1 MSSLD
6 DDARTNS
13 AATLVEASIDGGKDG
28 THPDSTSSA
37 LDDQTRKPR
46 RLSDA
51 LRPAAAAPSAV
62 QRLITPRSGGGGHL
76 RLFSSRPSQTYAP
89 EDLDPDVA
97 PVDLPP
103 AVADE
108 LAHEP
113 FQVLARHLS
122 GASAYSRGGQNPATI
137 DPANPPDG
145 GSEAWL
151 VILGA
156 WCVLFVQFGIL
167 TGFGQFESYYEAHQ
181 LSAYSKS
188 TISWIGSLQTFMC
201 FAGGLFSGR
210 WFDAHGAR
218 LLIVGGT
225 TTAVA
230 ALVALACEFRAV
242 DDSTAK

>member
-1 MSSLD
+1 MSLLD
-6 DDARTNS
+6 GAARTNS
-13 AATLVEASIDGGKDG
+13 AATLVEEGA
-28 THPDSTSSA
+28 DSKEQKGVPAPTRNE
-37 LDDQTRKPR
+37 DIRKPR

-51 LRPAAAAPSAV
+51 LRPHPPPAV
-62 QRLITPRSGGGGHL
+62 DRLITPRSGHL
-76 RLFSSRPSQTYAP
+76 RLFSSRPSQPYAA
-89 EDLDPDVA
+89 EDLDPDIA

-103 AVADE
+103 AVANE

-122 GASAYSRGGQNPATI
+122 GASAYSRGPSAI

-181 LSAYSKS
+181 LSEYAKS

-210 WFDAHGAR
+210 YFDSHGAR

-225 TTAVA
+225 TMAVG
-230 ALVALACEFRAV
+230 ALVALACELN
-242 DDSTAK
+242 